1 MRALAAA
8 TAQLVKQSCPFANL
22 RCKSAVQNRV
32 VGRAWRWSL
41 DPAPTRCGC
50 SSQKALQSIFNVKQH
65 PYSPSTFAVFAK
77 HVATVM
83 NALRHIEFGHHPIGS
98 CPRESRSVGESTFH
112 G

>member
-50 SSQKALQSIFNVKQH
+50 SSQKALQSIFNVNSIH
-65 PYSPSTFAVFAK
+65 IR
-77 HVATVM
+77 
-83 NALRHIEFGHHPIGS
+83 LRHSPFSPNTL
-98 CPRESRSVGESTFH
+98 RQL
-112 G
+112 